1 MQEEHRVKKALTSVL
16 LLMLVA
22 AAGFSDS
29 FSEMIEQIDL
39 MDDEKIYDEQI
50 PILEK
55 ALTSANDGQKIAI
68 LWRMARANLN
78 IAWRYKILLDND
90 EKDEMGNPVT
100 KTQVLALYDRGENW
114 AAEAIEIFERT
125 GANREEAVEAYYWR
139 ASNVGQWGQTKG
151 ILASLFRTGPMKAD
165 LKKAIELDPEHAD
178 SYYVLSKMY
187 EAVPLWSRNQAVKY
201 GRESVRLEEILVRT
215 GEKDEFDISKPVA
228 LAKALVARNWSS
240 RKRGDNTTD
249 KAEARALVLPILEL
263 LEQRE
268 AALGPGE
275 RLDSGDVDDL
285 VDIREVLKKT

>member
-1 MQEEHRVKKALTSVL
+1 
-16 LLMLVA
+16 
-22 AAGFSDS
+22 
-29 FSEMIEQIDL
+29 
-39 MDDEKIYDEQI
+39 
-50 PILEK
+50 
-55 ALTSANDGQKIAI
+55 
-68 LWRMARANLN
+68 
-78 IAWRYKILLDND
+78 
-90 EKDEMGNPVT
+90 
-100 KTQVLALYDRGENW
+100 
-114 AAEAIEIFERT
+114 
-125 GANREEAVEAYYWR
+125 
-139 ASNVGQWGQTKG
+139 
-151 ILASLFRTGPMKAD
+151 MKAD

-187 EAVPLWSRNQAVKY
+187 EAVPLWSKNQAVKY